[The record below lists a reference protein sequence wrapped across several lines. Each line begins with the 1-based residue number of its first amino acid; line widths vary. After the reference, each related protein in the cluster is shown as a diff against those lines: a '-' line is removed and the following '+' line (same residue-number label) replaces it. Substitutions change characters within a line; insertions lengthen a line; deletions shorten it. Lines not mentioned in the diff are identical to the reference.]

1 MGALQVRY
9 MPLALSLNSDCLVTA
24 LCITKSTRDRDHSFQ
39 TRASQFLYS
48 CPQPLGH
55 VQCMTAGTF
64 ALVTQGMGRQT
75 KKKKKKQREIPSWQA
90 VHLCGVG
97 TNPSEVVLVLSNAG
111 AQGGSQ
117 KDLATHRTRTK
128 RGREAHTWTAAWL
141 DIPLQTLSLPST
153 HRTGGLNRTWKYSQ
167 SSSSWVCL
175 LL

>member
-24 LCITKSTRDRDHSFQ
+24 LCITKSTCDRDHSFQ

-75 KKKKKKQREIPSWQA
+75 KKKEKTEGDSQLASSAPLRGWNKSLWSCPCAQQCRSTGWQPEGPGNPQDQDQEREGGP
-90 VHLCGVG
+90 HLNCSLTGHPITDPV
-97 TNPSEVVLVLSNAG
+97 TAQHPQDRWPQQDLEVLTI
-111 AQGGSQ
+111 QQ
-117 KDLATHRTRTK
+117 
-128 RGREAHTWTAAWL
+128 
-141 DIPLQTLSLPST
+141 
-153 HRTGGLNRTWKYSQ
+153 
-167 SSSSWVCL
+167 
-175 LL
+175 